1 MTTVNLKPD
10 LTRQIEHLAGTK
22 QTEKEAFIDKAVR
35 QYIAQL
41 RHDKIRAETA
51 AFEAQ
56 YETLLP
62 QYLNQY
68 VAFHNGQVI
77 DHDPDLRTLHLR
89 VFARLGHTPVLLK
102 QVTKSPDRELVFRS
116 PRFDTSPT

>member
-1 MTTVNLKPD
+1 MTTLTLKPD

-22 QTEKEAFIDKAVR
+22 QTEQEAFIDKAVR
-35 QYIAQL
+35 QYIAQF
-41 RHDKIRAETA
+41 RRDKIRAETES
-51 AFEAQ
+51 FEAQ
-56 YETLLP
+56 YESLLS

-77 DHDPDLRTLHLR
+77 DHDTQLRVLHLR

-102 QVTKSPDRELVFRS
+102 QVTRSVNRELIFRS
-116 PRFDTSPT
+116 PRFDRGTT